1 MRNHRLYVKDGL
13 KLREPAF
20 FTVTSRG
27 LQTHNKPEVYEKMT
41 PLFTR
46 FMTLYMIPDEF
57 MISVFKQ
64 HHVHFLQLWSHERKE
79 GTKAK
84 YLFYLF
90 FMMLYLFN
98 NKLFQLILT
107 FIAQEL
113 STTLNMIQP
122 LVARGKCV
130 LSERLAVILLAVA
143 GKCSCKEDATP
154 KPPSDGFGC

>member
-1 MRNHRLYVKDGL
+1 
-13 KLREPAF
+13 
-20 FTVTSRG
+20 
-27 LQTHNKPEVYEKMT
+27 
-41 PLFTR
+41 
-46 FMTLYMIPDEF
+46 MTLYMIPDEF

-130 LSERLAVILLAVA
+130 LSEQLAVILLAVA

>member
-27 LQTHNKPEVYEKMT
+27 LQTHNKPEVCEKMT

-46 FMTLYMIPDEF
+46 FMTLYMIPDKF

-98 NKLFQLILT
+98 N
-107 FIAQEL
+107 
-113 STTLNMIQP
+113 
-122 LVARGKCV
+122 CV
-130 LSERLAVILLAVA
+130 LPERLAVILLAVA

>member
-1 MRNHRLYVKDGL
+1 
-13 KLREPAF
+13 
-20 FTVTSRG
+20 
-27 LQTHNKPEVYEKMT
+27 
-41 PLFTR
+41 
-46 FMTLYMIPDEF
+46 MTLYMIPDKF

-98 NKLFQLILT
+98 N
-107 FIAQEL
+107 
-113 STTLNMIQP
+113 
-122 LVARGKCV
+122 CV
-130 LSERLAVILLAVA
+130 LPERLAVILLAVA